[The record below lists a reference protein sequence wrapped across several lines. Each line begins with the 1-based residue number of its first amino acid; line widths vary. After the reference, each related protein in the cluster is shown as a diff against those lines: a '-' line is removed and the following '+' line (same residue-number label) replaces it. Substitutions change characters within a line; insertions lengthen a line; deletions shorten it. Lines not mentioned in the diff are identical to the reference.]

1 MATKRKDKS
10 RVVLKTGEV
19 QRKDGTYQFSWQ
31 DSQMKR
37 RFVYARTLDDLR
49 EKEKRI
55 QKDKCDGIKTEAR
68 YTTIVE
74 LFDLWA
80 NMKRGLKNNTFENY
94 KYMYNTFV
102 RPVIGSKRISTL
114 KKSDIKKYYN
124 YLVDERNLK
133 PSTIDNIHTVLHQ
146 VLQIAVDDDF
156 IRNNPSDNVLREL
169 KKQCTY
175 CIGKTMICT
184 TNCTLTTARIDAKSK
199 FNTIFFKEGI
209 DNAEICSIIVVWGI
223 TTMNNYE
230 FLEKLGFSSN
240 EAKVYGT
247 LIKHKV
253 LNGYEI
259 AKLSGVARSLVYEV
273 INRLV
278 AKGAVIRIDGEPNFY
293 KPIEYQDLIRSIKEE
308 NEKNIAC
315 AERELQQLATENA
328 DVDYVMNIVGEEKY
342 VAKAKELIDSA
353 QAEISLSIWR
363 ESFEVLRSN
372 IENAISRGVKVY
384 IFTFESI
391 SVAGATVYSYNI
403 NDVSTLFPYRRT
415 TIIIDGGECLVGEEG
430 DRNVYVHTRNHSVVS
445 LATDEIVLNVFWNK
459 LIEKEN
465 LLSKGCSGADFLQ
478 AIHNLA
484 ERYGIT
490 DEMTKNFLV
499 YNFQKEKTQNGKKC

>member
-1 MATKRKDKS
+1 MAMNNS
-10 RVVLKTGEV
+10 LAEV
-19 QRKDGTYQFSWQ
+19 HPELVSEW
-31 DSQMKR
+31 S
-37 RFVYARTLDDLR
+37 
-49 EKEKRI
+49 EKNK
-55 QKDKCDGIKTEAR
+55 IKPTE
-68 YTTIVE
+68 VS
-74 LFDLWA
+74 
-80 NMKRGLKNNTFENY
+80 
-94 KYMYNTFV
+94 
-102 RPVIGSKRISTL
+102 IGS
-114 KKSDIKKYYN
+114 
-124 YLVDERNLK
+124 
-133 PSTIDNIHTVLHQ
+133 HTVLYQ

-169 KKQCTY
+169 KKKCTY

-209 DNAEICSIIVVWGI
+209 DNAEICSTIVVWGI

-278 AKGAVIRIDGEPNFY
+278 GKGTVIRIDGEPNFY

-363 ESFEVLRSN
+363 EPFEVLRSN

-391 SVAGATVYSYNI
+391 LVEGATVYSYNI

-415 TIIIDGGECLVGEEG
+415 TIIIDGGECLVGEE
-430 DRNVYVHTRNHSVVS
+430 
-445 LATDEIVLNVFWNK
+445 
-459 LIEKEN
+459 
-465 LLSKGCSGADFLQ
+465 
-478 AIHNLA
+478 
-484 ERYGIT
+484 
-490 DEMTKNFLV
+490 
-499 YNFQKEKTQNGKKC
+499 

>member
-1 MATKRKDKS
+1 
-10 RVVLKTGEV
+10 
-19 QRKDGTYQFSWQ
+19 
-31 DSQMKR
+31 
-37 RFVYARTLDDLR
+37 
-49 EKEKRI
+49 
-55 QKDKCDGIKTEAR
+55 
-68 YTTIVE
+68 
-74 LFDLWA
+74 
-80 NMKRGLKNNTFENY
+80 
-94 KYMYNTFV
+94 
-102 RPVIGSKRISTL
+102 
-114 KKSDIKKYYN
+114 
-124 YLVDERNLK
+124 
-133 PSTIDNIHTVLHQ
+133 
-146 VLQIAVDDDF
+146 
-156 IRNNPSDNVLREL
+156 
-169 KKQCTY
+169 
-175 CIGKTMICT
+175 MICT

-199 FNTIFFKEGI
+199 FNTIFFKNCI
-209 DNAEICSIIVVWGI
+209 DNSEICKIIVVWGI

-342 VAKAKELIDSA
+342 VAKAKKLIDSA

-363 ESFEVLRSN
+363 EPFEVLRSN

-391 SVAGATVYSYNI
+391 LVEGATVYSYNI

-415 TIIIDGGECLVGEEG
+415 TIIIDGGE
-430 DRNVYVHTRNHSVVS
+430 
-445 LATDEIVLNVFWNK
+445 
-459 LIEKEN
+459 
-465 LLSKGCSGADFLQ
+465 
-478 AIHNLA
+478 
-484 ERYGIT
+484 
-490 DEMTKNFLV
+490 
-499 YNFQKEKTQNGKKC
+499 

>member
-1 MATKRKDKS
+1 
-10 RVVLKTGEV
+10 
-19 QRKDGTYQFSWQ
+19 
-31 DSQMKR
+31 
-37 RFVYARTLDDLR
+37 
-49 EKEKRI
+49 
-55 QKDKCDGIKTEAR
+55 
-68 YTTIVE
+68 
-74 LFDLWA
+74 
-80 NMKRGLKNNTFENY
+80 
-94 KYMYNTFV
+94 
-102 RPVIGSKRISTL
+102 
-114 KKSDIKKYYN
+114 
-124 YLVDERNLK
+124 
-133 PSTIDNIHTVLHQ
+133 
-146 VLQIAVDDDF
+146 
-156 IRNNPSDNVLREL
+156 
-169 KKQCTY
+169 
-175 CIGKTMICT
+175 
-184 TNCTLTTARIDAKSK
+184 
-199 FNTIFFKEGI
+199 
-209 DNAEICSIIVVWGI
+209 
-223 TTMNNYE
+223 MNSFE

-273 INRLV
+273 INRLI
-278 AKGAVIRIDGEPNFY
+278 AKGRGHPVSDENRNFI

-353 QAEISLSIWR
+353 QAEISLSIWQ

-430 DRNVYVHTRNHSVVS
+430 ESNVYVHTRNHSVVS

>member
-1 MATKRKDKS
+1 MTKKRKFNI
-10 RVVLKTGEV
+10 E
-19 QRKDGTYQFSWQ
+19 YF
-31 DSQMKR
+31 
-37 RFVYARTLDDLR
+37 
-49 EKEKRI
+49 
-55 QKDKCDGIKTEAR
+55 
-68 YTTIVE
+68 
-74 LFDLWA
+74 
-80 NMKRGLKNNTFENY
+80 
-94 KYMYNTFV
+94 
-102 RPVIGSKRISTL
+102 
-114 KKSDIKKYYN
+114 KKS
-124 YLVDERNLK
+124 
-133 PSTIDNIHTVLHQ
+133 IDNGKI
-146 VLQIAVDDDF
+146 
-156 IRNNPSDNVLREL
+156 
-169 KKQCTY
+169 
-175 CIGKTMICT
+175 CIT
-184 TNCTLTTARIDAKSK
+184 
-199 FNTIFFKEGI
+199 
-209 DNAEICSIIVVWGI
+209 IVVWGI
-223 TTMNNYE
+223 TTMNSFE

-273 INRLV
+273 INRLI

-293 KPIEYQDLIRSIKEE
+293 KPIEYQELIRSIKEE

-353 QAEISLSIWR
+353 QAEISLSIWQ

-499 YNFQKEKTQNGKKC
+499 YNFQKEKTQNGKKR

>member
-1 MATKRKDKS
+1 
-10 RVVLKTGEV
+10 
-19 QRKDGTYQFSWQ
+19 
-31 DSQMKR
+31 
-37 RFVYARTLDDLR
+37 
-49 EKEKRI
+49 
-55 QKDKCDGIKTEAR
+55 
-68 YTTIVE
+68 
-74 LFDLWA
+74 
-80 NMKRGLKNNTFENY
+80 
-94 KYMYNTFV
+94 
-102 RPVIGSKRISTL
+102 
-114 KKSDIKKYYN
+114 
-124 YLVDERNLK
+124 
-133 PSTIDNIHTVLHQ
+133 
-146 VLQIAVDDDF
+146 
-156 IRNNPSDNVLREL
+156 
-169 KKQCTY
+169 
-175 CIGKTMICT
+175 
-184 TNCTLTTARIDAKSK
+184 
-199 FNTIFFKEGI
+199 
-209 DNAEICSIIVVWGI
+209 
-223 TTMNNYE
+223 MNSFE

-273 INRLV
+273 INRLI

-315 AERELQQLATENA
+315 AERELQQLETENA

-353 QAEISLSIWR
+353 QAEISLSIWQ

-430 DRNVYVHTRNHSVVS
+430 ERNVYVHTRNHSVVS

-465 LLSKGCSGADFLQ
+465 LLSKGCSGADFCKPYTIWRSATALPT
-478 AIHNLA
+478 
-484 ERYGIT
+484 R
-490 DEMTKNFLV
+490 
-499 YNFQKEKTQNGKKC
+499 